1 MFRGTTIWHHNP
13 SESPSLR
20 VTPLLGKKKMLEV
33 KEKLIDTQ
41 AGIASKKIKR
51 TVRESIRNF
60 ALLKHTV

>member
-1 MFRGTTIWHHNP
+1 MLRDVHLTLHNL
-13 SESPSLR
+13 SESSSLG

-33 KEKLIDTQ
+33 KEKLIDIQ